1 MIRRPP
7 RSTRTDTLFPYTT
20 LFRSHRLDDA
30 DDIAPR
36 VVGDLLHLEEDLE
49 SDHSEHGR
57 SKGDEDMCAQAR
69 RLLSEFAID
78 TDGCAEHDG
87 ERQPA
92 DALGQRY
99 PGAEQVE
106 DEIFQHPAE
115 PWRPI
120 ATPAQSPPGSSHGSR
135 TYMAATMDTEKRS
148 G

>member
-92 DALGQRY
+92 DEPGQRY
-99 PGAEQVE
+99 SGADKVE
-106 DEIFQHPAE
+106 KENFQPPAN
-115 PWRPI
+115 PW
-120 ATPAQSPPGSSHGSR
+120 PPV
-135 TYMAATMDTEKRS
+135 APQDQPNP
-148 G
+148 